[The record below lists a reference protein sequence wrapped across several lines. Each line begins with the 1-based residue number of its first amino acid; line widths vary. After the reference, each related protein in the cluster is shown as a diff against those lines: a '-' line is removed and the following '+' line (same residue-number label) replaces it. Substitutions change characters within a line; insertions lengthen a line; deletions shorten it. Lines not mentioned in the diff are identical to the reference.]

1 VGIPLRV
8 RATCS
13 FGAARTLIM
22 CRLGQQKVGVRISV
36 SEDYRTESGTDIER
50 TVFFSDAVFA
60 IAITLLALDLQVPRV
75 PEDLAAAELPS
86 ALLELWPK
94 FVSFLISFW
103 IVASYGWPTTA
114 SSTTSGPTTAGCS

>member
-1 VGIPLRV
+1 
-8 RATCS
+8 
-13 FGAARTLIM
+13 M
-22 CRLGQQKVGVRISV
+22 CRLGRPKEIPISA

-50 TVFFSDAVFA
+50 TVFFSDAGFA